1 MVFRHLDKDAV
12 VTYIP
17 RYQGNRGKEEPFT
30 VDVNYVSSSRS
41 QYYEN
46 QMLVKLEG
54 VTDPNERGEVIAGV
68 SRKKFVENIS
78 KISKFIV
85 ERAGN
90 DKEITDPG
98 DFFDIIDIELKN
110 ELFQAMISSQQ
121 LTEGQRKNS

>member
-1 MVFRHLDKDAV
+1 
-12 VTYIP
+12 
-17 RYQGNRGKEEPFT
+17 
-30 VDVNYVSSSRS
+30 
-41 QYYEN
+41 
-46 QMLVKLEG
+46 MLVKLEG